1 VDCLKLKSAK
11 LHKDPGKCALQMLD
25 CLFNTEELV
34 NGNPSGFTN
43 SKDEVR
49 KKNIEKLDL
58 ERIEYI
64 CGEYITF

>member
-1 VDCLKLKSAK
+1 MCIANAGLSI
-11 LHKDPGKCALQMLD
+11 
-25 CLFNTEELV
+25 NTEELV